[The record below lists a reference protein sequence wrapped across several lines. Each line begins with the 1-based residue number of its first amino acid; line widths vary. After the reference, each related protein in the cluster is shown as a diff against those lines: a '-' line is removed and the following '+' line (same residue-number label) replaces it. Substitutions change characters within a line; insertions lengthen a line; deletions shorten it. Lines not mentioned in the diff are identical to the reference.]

1 MPISQI
7 YALGN
12 EEAPSMWE
20 NISGQISFL
29 GPEQFGHIDWSMSVI

>member
-7 YALGN
+7 YALRN
-12 EEAPSMWE
+12 EEASSMLE

-29 GPEQFGHIDWSMSVI
+29 GPK

>member
-1 MPISQI
+1 MSTWQI

-12 EEAPSMWE
+12 GEAHSIWE

-29 GPEQFGHIDWSMSVI
+29 GQELLGHIDWSM